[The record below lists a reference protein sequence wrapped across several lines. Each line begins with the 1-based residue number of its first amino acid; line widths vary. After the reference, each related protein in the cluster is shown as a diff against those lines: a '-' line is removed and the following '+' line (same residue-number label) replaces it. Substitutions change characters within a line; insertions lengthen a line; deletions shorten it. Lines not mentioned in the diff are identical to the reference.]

1 MTKEERR
8 AYNRD
13 YYARNRNQI
22 LEERKEL
29 YKTNQDYKEA
39 IIENAKK
46 WYKDNKVRSEE
57 RKKEYRSQKYVKD
70 KISEYNSSYYKKN
83 KASISKRRKAVRREV
98 KTIVNKGGASDEI

>member
-39 IIENAKK
+39 IIENARK

-70 KISEYNSSYYKKN
+70 KISEYNSSY
-83 KASISKRRKAVRREV
+83 
-98 KTIVNKGGASDEI
+98 